1 MKPTDVTSDSY
12 AEFNA
17 DSNGK
22 DPKFKV
28 RDHVRISKY
37 KKKIAERYTPY
48 WSEEVFVVSEIK
60 NTVPWIYVISDLND
74 EEIIGTSYEKEL
86 KQKTNQKD
94 FRKKKIIK
102 RKCSKLFVKWKGYDS
117 LFNSWIDKKTLYKN
131 ELILS

>member
-1 MKPTDVTSDSY
+1 MFQIILLITTKTQFIELLKPTDVTSDSY

-94 FRKKKIIK
+94 FRI
-102 RKCSKLFVKWKGYDS
+102 
-117 LFNSWIDKKTLYKN
+117 
-131 ELILS
+131 